1 MRKTKKDYINQ
12 LTSNMMNRLVDES
25 APSLNDYYEQLM
37 QELQSSRSN
46 QQEIDCAVTMLTDAY
61 QYVRDELHE
70 AELIE

>member
-1 MRKTKKDYINQ
+1 
-12 LTSNMMNRLVDES
+12 MNRLVDES